1 MDKPEFLIVLGDI
14 YVSDSELDAFVAENL
29 MAMGIEPRFANSTAE
44 FVAMDG
50 YSASH
55 VLVIGSEWNLLLRHD
70 FENPSGRPSF
80 LFIQVSGDTL
90 WDSRKFTIRRLAEDG
105 PLFQRHVRAWLNDP
119 EP

>member
-1 MDKPEFLIVLGDI
+1 MVIIVLGDT
-14 YVSDSELDAFVAENL
+14 YTQNSELDAFVGENL
-29 MAMGIEPRFANSTAE
+29 TAMGIEPRFANSTEE

-55 VLVIGSEWNLLLRHD
+55 VLVIGSEWNWMLRD

-80 LFIQVSGDTL
+80 LFIQGSGDTL
-90 WDSRKFTIRRLAEDG
+90 WDSRKFTIQKLGDDG

-119 EP
+119 DP